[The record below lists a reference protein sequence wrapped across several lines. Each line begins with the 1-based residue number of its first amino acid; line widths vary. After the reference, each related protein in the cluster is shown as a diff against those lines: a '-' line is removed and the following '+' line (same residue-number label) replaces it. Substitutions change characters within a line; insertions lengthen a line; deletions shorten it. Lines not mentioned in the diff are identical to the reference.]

1 MAQLWH
7 RDRRHFKVNEDD
19 EVEYLMASIDDQSR
33 RIMSHHVLPHLTM
46 ITTSEVLERA
56 LVQPGM
62 LDPQTMTMDN
72 GGEFA
77 WNEFQ
82 VLL

>member
-1 MAQLWH
+1 
-7 RDRRHFKVNEDD
+7 
-19 EVEYLMASIDDQSR
+19 
-33 RIMSHHVLPHLTM
+33 M
-46 ITTSEVLERA
+46 ITTSEVLKRA

-62 LDPQTMTMDN
+62 LAPQTMTMDN

-77 WNEFQ
+77 GNEFQ